1 MRSIVGGNEKYV
13 KKIAIVIASL
23 AVIVIAFAISQIRTQ
38 PAVQAATSLGFS
50 EFATHPYASN
60 TGYDE
65 TSTNYYT
72 GQRLC
77 VGAVFCPTGQAL
89 KDIEFTEDGKL
100 IAGYGDWD
108 SNVDSFGVPAGRIG
122 VVPLDVATKQWGPI
136 FYAGSEALDLVRKI
150 DGKLYLPT
158 TDPSDKTAST
168 MTGNNKSGYVT
179 NDTPD
184 GSWKFVDNGRGM
196 THTFDVGIAGNG
208 DIFTVGSFQSKA
220 YAMRSTNSGATWTES
235 KTEQSGPGEDSSFAR
250 YYSISRVG
258 NDLYTRAQHVTPQT
272 TIQKFNGTT
281 WQQETSVY
289 PQCIGYF
296 SPGKVDTFK
305 GNAVCGQNDR
315 VYVFDGTSE
324 RSVQFGG
331 SFVSDIYVTDEYL
344 YVLSPDGIYRS
355 ATTQTGDW
363 QKLAIEGRMPN
374 AIHSMAVYDDYVY
387 LGGSEGKIYRSNTT
401 IQASPDIANEEC
413 FTVTDG
419 VVRGYE
425 ASCDTDVFVPA
436 EVDGT
441 PVTAISASTFSG
453 RDITSVSLPVGLKRI
468 EDNAFANNQ
477 IQTVVIPNTVEA
489 IGNQAFAN
497 NQIQSL
503 QLSNTLVSVAS
514 YAFSGNKLSNINI
527 PVSVQSIGGW
537 AFADNELESV
547 IIPGNPTV
555 GGSAFRHN
563 GMLRENVPA
572 GLSSVDKAQFYQ
584 QNASFVA
591 VNTTNP
597 ATIAAYNTNTRGWSG
612 NKQYLASSTTN
623 QYAAGATLLNPSQL
637 VVEFVDTNGD
647 QLASPQTKTGQRA
660 NGAALTD
667 RKLTSAISAAN
678 PLALT
683 VDRTVFYAVGQ
694 QASAPAPAI
703 SGFTQPTQ
711 RSVVL
716 SADSSQNVLRYVYA
730 AAGQPGGGDNN
741 GVTTPQNPSAPG
753 SQPGTGSDQSTQQGL
768 GVPNTGLPSE
778 TKGTLIVVA
787 AIATFGLGITIYAS
801 YRSGR
806 QEQT

>member
-1 MRSIVGGNEKYV
+1 MRSVVGGNKKYV
-13 KKIAIVIASL
+13 KKIAVLIASI
-23 AVIVIAFAISQIRTQ
+23 AVIVAAFAISQIRTQ
-38 PAVQAATSLGFS
+38 PVTQAATSLGFS

-65 TSTNYYT
+65 TSVNYYT
-72 GQRLC
+72 GEKLC
-77 VGAVFCPTGQAL
+77 TWASFCPTGQNL

-100 IAGYGDWD
+100 IAGYGDWN

-122 VVPLDVATKQWGPI
+122 VVPLDVSTKQWGSI

-150 DGKLYLPT
+150 NGKLYLPT

-168 MTGNNKSGYVT
+168 MPGNNKSGYVT

-196 THTFDVGIAGNG
+196 THTFDVGISGNG

-235 KTEQSGPGEDSSFAR
+235 KTEQSGPGEDSTFAR

-258 NDLYTRAQHVTPQT
+258 DDLYTKAQHVTPQT
-272 TIQKFNGTT
+272 TVQKFNGTT

-331 SFVSDIYVTDEYL
+331 RFASDIYVTDEYL

-355 ATTQTGDW
+355 ATAQTGDW
-363 QKLAIEGRMPN
+363 QKLAIEGQMPN
-374 AIHSMAVYDDYVY
+374 AIHSMAVYGDYVY

-425 ASCDTDVFVPA
+425 VSCDTDVVVPA
-436 EVDGT
+436 EVDGV
-441 PVTAISASTFSG
+441 PVTAISASAFSG
-453 RDITSVSLPVGLKRI
+453 RGVTSVALPDGLKRI

-477 IQTVVIPNTVEA
+477 IESVIIPNTVEA

-503 QLSNTLVSVAS
+503 ELSNILVSLGS
-514 YAFSGNKLSNINI
+514 YAFSGNKLSNIII
-527 PVSVQSIGGW
+527 PASVQSVGGW
-537 AFADNELESV
+537 AFADNELTSV
-547 IIPGNPTV
+547 TIPGNPTV

-563 GMLRENVPA
+563 GTPRENVPA
-572 GLSSVDKAQFYQ
+572 GLSTVDKAQFYH

-591 VNTTNP
+591 VYTTNP
-597 ATIAAYNTNTRGWSG
+597 ATLTAYNANTRGWSG

-623 QYAAGATLLNPSQL
+623 QYVAGATLLNPSQL
-637 VVEFVDTNGD
+637 SVEFVDAEGNELTP
-647 QLASPQTKTGQRA
+647 SQTKTGQRA
-660 NGAALTD
+660 NGVPLTH
-667 RKLTSAISAAN
+667 RKLASAINATN

-683 VDRTVFYAVGQ
+683 VDRTVFYVIGQ

-703 SGFTQPTQ
+703 SGFTQPAQ
-711 RSVVL
+711 RSVAL
-716 SADSSQNVLRYVYA
+716 SVDSSQNVLRYVYA
-730 AAGQPGGGDNN
+730 AAGQPGGGDDG

-753 SQPGTGSDQSTQQGL
+753 SQPGTGSGQPSQQGV
-768 GVPNTGLPSE
+768 GVPNTGLSSE
-778 TKGTLIVVA
+778 TKGTLIVFA

-806 QEQT
+806 QERT